1 MNTGDIIK
9 SLRRSRHLTQ
19 EQLGEIVGVQKSAIA
34 KYERGRVENLKRAT
48 IEKLAD
54 YFNVSPSYILG
65 IDVDEELI
73 PITINSGYQLPIF
86 TMIPASCG
94 TGTWAEDDVMDYIV
108 LPTSLYKFNKHKKY
122 FGQTAKGDSMIGAG
136 IDDGDLLIFEQC
148 SAPENNMVGAFSIDD
163 ERCVCKRIKFIDDKI
178 FLVSANDNYM
188 PIEVKDNF
196 RMVGLLK
203 YVVKEFRQ

>member
-1 MNTGDIIK
+1 MFGNNLK
-9 SLRRSRHLTQ
+9 ALRKRLGISQ
-19 EQLGEIVGVQKSAIA
+19 EQLA
-34 KYERGRVENLKRAT
+34 N
-48 IEKLAD
+48 
-54 YFNVSPSYILG
+54 ILG
-65 IDVDEELI
+65 ISDKTVSSWEIGRTEPNMGMVQKIADTFSVSTDELI
-73 PITINSGYQLPIF
+73 KDDFVDLFPISISSGYRLPIF
-86 TMIPASCG
+86 TEIPASCG

-108 LPTSLYKFNKHKKY
+108 LPTSLYKFNKNKKY